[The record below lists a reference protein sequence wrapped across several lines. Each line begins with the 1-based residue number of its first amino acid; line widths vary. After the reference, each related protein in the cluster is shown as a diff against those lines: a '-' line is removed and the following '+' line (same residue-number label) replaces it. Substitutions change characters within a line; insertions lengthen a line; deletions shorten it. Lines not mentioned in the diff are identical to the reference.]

1 MRSKTDLQA
10 FSRIRH
16 ESVEDFFKKIPY
28 SVTSNCFNHLNAVAM
43 VVDNPTQNAWNGAK
57 RAWDESK
64 WAKHLATI
72 TERIKLAQDTL
83 DRANQTLNSINK
95 VNDVLNKTNQF
106 LTGSILS
113 IPNPMQY
120 VEKIQSFAKQVQAN
134 AEKIKENAQNYD
146 IRNQIAAK
154 RISEKCHELNWDV
167 SQDASPTEKNLHQ
180 FFTSKGKES
189 ANTKALKDFANAIG
203 NTQISTANDLGA
215 GLRGRALLEYIC
227 IQKGNLEVAKKIQLS
242 DSQMTLALL
251 NNDYTAYEKLRA
263 EKEEL
268 QRQIALNVYAKIK
281 QLVVASQDRAFS
293 QMDNEL
299 GVKTFGFNDENVK
312 KGYCKKE
319 NRNGK
324 SECIPNMLNVNRL
337 KAQFDELNLDY
348 SRDIAGKKGEAAA
361 KVFND
366 YKHRFQQ
373 LSVETA
379 LEIAQN
385 LSFMNKTLGLMAQMQ
400 SYTFKQQMGYFEDI
414 IPADALKDDKEHQE
428 NLKQKQQEIEKVYRA
443 KLDAY
448 GFPNGSVGKASGV
461 NLNSNNEAPSSDN
474 IQSFNPY

>member
-1 MRSKTDLQA
+1 MKALKTFL
-10 FSRIRH
+10 
-16 ESVEDFFKKIPY
+16 KKSIILLL
-28 SVTSNCFNHLNAVAM
+28 VIALNHLNAVAM
-43 VVDNPTQNAWNGAK
+43 IVDNPTQNIWQQAK
-57 RAWDESK
+57 DAIDKSRFVQQVNH
-64 WAKHLATI
+64 WADQIKKYQEMIEKAQTTI
-72 TERIKLAQDTL
+72 
-83 DRANQTLNSINK
+83 NQLNK

-113 IPNPMQY
+113 VPNPMQY

-134 AEKIKENAQNYD
+134 AERIKENAQNYD

-154 RISEKCHELNWDV
+154 RISEKCPELNWDI

-189 ANTKALKDFANAIG
+189 ADTKALKDFANAIG
-203 NTQISTANDLGA
+203 NTQISAATDLGA
-215 GLRGRALLEYIC
+215 GLKGRALLEYIC
-227 IQKGNLEVAKKIQLS
+227 IQKGNLEAAKKIQLL

-268 QRQIALNVYAKIK
+268 KRQIASNVYAKVK
-281 QLVVASQDRAFS
+281 QLAVASQDRAFS

-324 SECIPNMLNVNRL
+324 SECISNMLNVNRL
-337 KAQFDELNLDY
+337 KVQFDELNLDY

-373 LSVETA
+373 LSVETT

-400 SYTFKQQMGYFEDI
+400 SYAFKQQMGYFEDI

>member
-1 MRSKTDLQA
+1 MKALKTFL
-10 FSRIRH
+10 
-16 ESVEDFFKKIPY
+16 KKSFILLLA
-28 SVTSNCFNHLNAVAM
+28 VALNHLNAVAM
-43 VVDNPTQNAWNGAK
+43 VVDNPKQNAWNGAK

-64 WAKHLATI
+64 WAKHLSTI

-120 VEKIQSFAKQVQAN
+120 VEKIQSFARQVQAN
-134 AEKIKENAQNYD
+134 TEKIKENAQNYD

-227 IQKGNLEVAKKIQLS
+227 IQKGNLEAAKKIQLS

>member
-1 MRSKTDLQA
+1 MKALNTFL
-10 FSRIRH
+10 
-16 ESVEDFFKKIPY
+16 KKSLILLL
-28 SVTSNCFNHLNAVAM
+28 VIALNHLNAVAM
-43 VVDNPTQNAWNGAK
+43 IVYNPTQNAWNGAK
-57 RAWDESK
+57 RAWDEIK
-64 WAKHLATI
+64 WAKHLSTI

-227 IQKGNLEVAKKIQLS
+227 IQKGNLEAAKKIQLS

>member
-1 MRSKTDLQA
+1 
-10 FSRIRH
+10 
-16 ESVEDFFKKIPY
+16 
-28 SVTSNCFNHLNAVAM
+28 
-43 VVDNPTQNAWNGAK
+43 
-57 RAWDESK
+57 
-64 WAKHLATI
+64 
-72 TERIKLAQDTL
+72 
-83 DRANQTLNSINK
+83 
-95 VNDVLNKTNQF
+95 
-106 LTGSILS
+106 
-113 IPNPMQY
+113 
-120 VEKIQSFAKQVQAN
+120 
-134 AEKIKENAQNYD
+134 
-146 IRNQIAAK
+146 
-154 RISEKCHELNWDV
+154 
-167 SQDASPTEKNLHQ
+167 
-180 FFTSKGKES
+180 
-189 ANTKALKDFANAIG
+189 
-203 NTQISTANDLGA
+203 
-215 GLRGRALLEYIC
+215 
-227 IQKGNLEVAKKIQLS
+227 
-242 DSQMTLALL
+242 MTLALL

-268 QRQIALNVYAKIK
+268 KRQIASNVYAKVK
-281 QLVVASQDRAFS
+281 QLAVASQDRAFS
-293 QMDNEL
+293 QMNNAL

-348 SRDIAGKKGEAAA
+348 SRDIAGKKGEVAA

-400 SYTFKQQMGYFEDI
+400 SYAFKQQMGYFEDI
-414 IPADALKDDKEHQE
+414 IPTDALKDNKEHQE

-461 NLNSNNEAPSSDN
+461 NSNSNNEAPSSDN

>member
-1 MRSKTDLQA
+1 MKALKTFL
-10 FSRIRH
+10 
-16 ESVEDFFKKIPY
+16 KKSFILLL
-28 SVTSNCFNHLNAVAM
+28 VVALNHLNAVAM
-43 VVDNPTQNAWNGAK
+43 IVDNPTQNAWNGAK

-95 VNDVLNKTNQF
+95 ANDILNKTNQF

-113 IPNPMQY
+113 VPNPMQY

-134 AEKIKENAQNYD
+134 AERIKENAQNYD

-154 RISEKCHELNWDV
+154 RISEKCPELNWDV

-189 ANTKALKDFANAIG
+189 ADTKALKDFANAIG
-203 NTQISTANDLGA
+203 NTQIGTANDLGA
-215 GLRGRALLEYIC
+215 GLKGRALLEYIC
-227 IQKGNLEVAKKIQLS
+227 IQKGNLEAAKKIQLL

-268 QRQIALNVYAKIK
+268 KRQIASNVYAKVK

-337 KAQFDELNLDY
+337 KVQFDELNLDY

-400 SYTFKQQMGYFEDI
+400 SYVFKQQMGYFEDI

-461 NLNSNNEAPSSDN
+461 NSNSNNEAPSSDN

>member
-1 MRSKTDLQA
+1 MKALKTFL
-10 FSRIRH
+10 
-16 ESVEDFFKKIPY
+16 KKSFILLLAIAL
-28 SVTSNCFNHLNAVAM
+28 NHLNAVAM

-64 WAKHLATI
+64 WAKHLSTI

-134 AEKIKENAQNYD
+134 TERIKENAQNYD

-227 IQKGNLEVAKKIQLS
+227 IQKGNLEAAKKIQLS

-312 KGYCKKE
+312 KGYYKKE

-385 LSFMNKTLGLMAQMQ
+385 LSFMNKMLGLMAQMQ

-461 NLNSNNEAPSSDN
+461 NSNSNNEAPSSDN

>member
-1 MRSKTDLQA
+1 MKALKTFL
-10 FSRIRH
+10 
-16 ESVEDFFKKIPY
+16 KKSFILLLAIAL
-28 SVTSNCFNHLNAVAM
+28 NHLNAVAM

-64 WAKHLATI
+64 WAKHLSTI

-227 IQKGNLEVAKKIQLS
+227 IQKGNLEAAKKIQLS

-385 LSFMNKTLGLMAQMQ
+385 LSFMNKTLGLIAQMQ

-461 NLNSNNEAPSSDN
+461 NSNSNNEAPSSDN

>member
-1 MRSKTDLQA
+1 MKALKTFL
-10 FSRIRH
+10 
-16 ESVEDFFKKIPY
+16 KKSLILLL
-28 SVTSNCFNHLNAVAM
+28 VIALNHLNAVGM
-43 VVDNPTQNAWNGAK
+43 VVYNPTQNAWNGAK

-64 WAKHLATI
+64 WAKHLSTI

-83 DRANQTLNSINK
+83 DKANQTLNSINK

-227 IQKGNLEVAKKIQLS
+227 IQKGNLEAAKKIQLS

-461 NLNSNNEAPSSDN
+461 NSNSNNEAPSSDN

>member
-1 MRSKTDLQA
+1 MKALKTFL
-10 FSRIRH
+10 
-16 ESVEDFFKKIPY
+16 KKSFILLLAIAL
-28 SVTSNCFNHLNAVAM
+28 NHLNAVAM

-64 WAKHLATI
+64 WAKHLSTI

-95 VNDVLNKTNQF
+95 VNDILLKTNQF

-227 IQKGNLEVAKKIQLS
+227 IQKGNLEAAKKIQLS
-242 DSQMTLALL
+242 DSQMTLVLL

>member
-1 MRSKTDLQA
+1 MKASGL
-10 FSRIRH
+10 
-16 ESVEDFFKKIPY
+16 
-28 SVTSNCFNHLNAVAM
+28 
-43 VVDNPTQNAWNGAK
+43 
-57 RAWDESK
+57 
-64 WAKHLATI
+64 KHLSTI

-134 AEKIKENAQNYD
+134 TEKIKENAQNYD

-227 IQKGNLEVAKKIQLS
+227 IQKDNLEAAKKIQLS

-348 SRDIAGKKGEAAA
+348 SRDIACKKGEAAA

>member
-1 MRSKTDLQA
+1 MKALKTFL
-10 FSRIRH
+10 
-16 ESVEDFFKKIPY
+16 KKSLILLLAIAL
-28 SVTSNCFNHLNAVAM
+28 NHLNAVVAM
-43 VVDNPTQNAWNGAK
+43 IVDNPTQNIWQQAK
-57 RAWDESK
+57 DAIDKSRFVQQVNHWSDQIKKYQDMIEKAQS
-64 WAKHLATI
+64 TI
-72 TERIKLAQDTL
+72 
-83 DRANQTLNSINK
+83 NQLNK
-95 VNDVLNKTNQF
+95 VNDILLKTNQF

-113 IPNPMQY
+113 VPNPMQY

-134 AEKIKENAQNYD
+134 AERIKENAQNYD

-154 RISEKCHELNWDV
+154 RISEKCPELNWDV

-203 NTQISTANDLGA
+203 NTQIGTATDLGA
-215 GLRGRALLEYIC
+215 GLKGRALLEYIC
-227 IQKGNLEVAKKIQLS
+227 IQKGNLEAAKKIQLL

-268 QRQIALNVYAKIK
+268 KRQIASNVYAKVK
-281 QLVVASQDRAFS
+281 QLAVASQDRAFS

-337 KAQFDELNLDY
+337 KVQFDELNLDY

-400 SYTFKQQMGYFEDI
+400 SYAFKQQMGYFEDI
-414 IPADALKDDKEHQE
+414 IPADALKDNKEHQE

-461 NLNSNNEAPSSDN
+461 NSNSNNEAPSSDN

>member
-1 MRSKTDLQA
+1 M
-10 FSRIRH
+10 
-16 ESVEDFFKKIPY
+16 
-28 SVTSNCFNHLNAVAM
+28 
-43 VVDNPTQNAWNGAK
+43 
-57 RAWDESK
+57 
-64 WAKHLATI
+64 

-83 DRANQTLNSINK
+83 DRANQMLNSINK

-134 AEKIKENAQNYD
+134 AERIKENAQNYD

-154 RISEKCHELNWDV
+154 RISEKCPELNWDV

-227 IQKGNLEVAKKIQLS
+227 IQKGNLEAAKKIQLL

-268 QRQIALNVYAKIK
+268 KRQIALNVYAKVK

-337 KAQFDELNLDY
+337 KVQFDELNLDY

-414 IPADALKDDKEHQE
+414 IPTDALKDDKEHQE
-428 NLKQKQQEIEKVYRA
+428 NLEQKQQEIEKVYRA

-461 NLNSNNEAPSSDN
+461 NSNSNNEAPSSDN

>member
-1 MRSKTDLQA
+1 MEALKTFL
-10 FSRIRH
+10 
-16 ESVEDFFKKIPY
+16 KKSLILLLAIAL
-28 SVTSNCFNHLNAVAM
+28 NHLNAVAM
-43 VVDNPTQNAWNGAK
+43 IVDNPTQNAWNGAK

-113 IPNPMQY
+113 VPNPMQY
-120 VEKIQSFAKQVQAN
+120 VEKTQSFAKQVQAN
-134 AEKIKENAQNYD
+134 AERIKENAQNYD

-154 RISEKCHELNWDV
+154 RISEKCPELNWDV
-167 SQDASPTEKNLHQ
+167 SQDTSPTEKNLHQ

-189 ANTKALKDFANAIG
+189 ADTKALKDFANAIG
-203 NTQISTANDLGA
+203 NTQIGTATDLGA
-215 GLRGRALLEYIC
+215 GLKGRALLEYIC
-227 IQKGNLEVAKKIQLS
+227 IQKGNLEAAKKIQLL

-268 QRQIALNVYAKIK
+268 KRQIASNVYAKVK
-281 QLVVASQDRAFS
+281 QLAIASQDRAFS

-319 NRNGK
+319 NRSGK

-348 SRDIAGKKGEAAA
+348 SKDIAGKKGEAAA

-385 LSFMNKTLGLMAQMQ
+385 LSFMNKTLGLMVQMQ
-400 SYTFKQQMGYFEDI
+400 SYAFKQQMGYFEDI
-414 IPADALKDDKEHQE
+414 IPTDALKDNKEHQE

-461 NLNSNNEAPSSDN
+461 NSNSNNEAPSSDN

>member
-1 MRSKTDLQA
+1 MKALKTFL
-10 FSRIRH
+10 
-16 ESVEDFFKKIPY
+16 KKSFILLLAIAL
-28 SVTSNCFNHLNAVAM
+28 NHLNAVAM

-83 DRANQTLNSINK
+83 DRVNQTLNSINK

-134 AEKIKENAQNYD
+134 TERIKENAQNYD

-227 IQKGNLEVAKKIQLS
+227 IQKGNLEAAKKIQLS

-348 SRDIAGKKGEAAA
+348 SRDIAGKKCEAAA

-385 LSFMNKTLGLMAQMQ
+385 LSFMNKTLGLMVQMQ
-400 SYTFKQQMGYFEDI
+400 SYAFKQQMGYFEDI

-461 NLNSNNEAPSSDN
+461 NLNSNDEAPSSDN

>member
-1 MRSKTDLQA
+1 MKALKTFL
-10 FSRIRH
+10 
-16 ESVEDFFKKIPY
+16 KKSFILLL
-28 SVTSNCFNHLNAVAM
+28 VIALNHLNAVAM
-43 VVDNPTQNAWNGAK
+43 IVDNPTQNAWNGAK

-113 IPNPMQY
+113 VPNPMQY

-134 AEKIKENAQNYD
+134 TERIKENAQNYD

-154 RISEKCHELNWDV
+154 RISEKCPELNWDV
-167 SQDASPTEKNLHQ
+167 SQDTSPTEKNLHQ

-203 NTQISTANDLGA
+203 NTQISTATDLGA
-215 GLRGRALLEYIC
+215 ALRGRALLEYIC
-227 IQKGNLEVAKKIQLS
+227 IQKGNLEAAKKIQLL

-268 QRQIALNVYAKIK
+268 KRQIASNVYAKVK
-281 QLVVASQDRAFS
+281 QLVVASQDRALS

-319 NRNGK
+319 NRNAK

-337 KAQFDELNLDY
+337 KVQFDELNLDY

-414 IPADALKDDKEHQE
+414 IPTDALKDDKEHQE

-461 NLNSNNEAPSSDN
+461 NSNSNNEAPSSDN

>member
-1 MRSKTDLQA
+1 MKALKTFL
-10 FSRIRH
+10 
-16 ESVEDFFKKIPY
+16 KKSFILLL
-28 SVTSNCFNHLNAVAM
+28 VIALNHLNAVAI

-64 WAKHLATI
+64 WAKHLSTI

-227 IQKGNLEVAKKIQLS
+227 IQKGNLEAAKKVQLS

-461 NLNSNNEAPSSDN
+461 NSNSNNEAPSSDN

>member
-1 MRSKTDLQA
+1 MKALKTFL
-10 FSRIRH
+10 
-16 ESVEDFFKKIPY
+16 KKSFILLL
-28 SVTSNCFNHLNAVAM
+28 VIALNHLNAVAM
-43 VVDNPTQNAWNGAK
+43 IVDNPTQNAWNGAK

-113 IPNPMQY
+113 VPNPMQY

-134 AEKIKENAQNYD
+134 TERIKENAQNYD

-154 RISEKCHELNWDV
+154 RISEKCPELNWDV

-189 ANTKALKDFANAIG
+189 TNTKALKDFANAIG

-227 IQKGNLEVAKKIQLS
+227 IQKGNLEAAKKIQLL

-251 NNDYTAYEKLRA
+251 NNDYTAYEKLRD

-268 QRQIALNVYAKIK
+268 KRQIASNVYAKVK

-299 GVKTFGFNDENVK
+299 GVKTFGFNDENAK

-337 KAQFDELNLDY
+337 KVQFDELNLDY

-400 SYTFKQQMGYFEDI
+400 SYTFKQQMGHFEDI
-414 IPADALKDDKEHQE
+414 IPADALKNDKEHQE
-428 NLKQKQQEIEKVYRA
+428 NLEQKQQEIEKVYRA

-448 GFPNGSVGKASGV
+448 GFPNGSVGKTSVV
-461 NLNSNNEAPSSDN
+461 NSNSNNEAPSSDN

>member
-1 MRSKTDLQA
+1 MKALKTFL
-10 FSRIRH
+10 
-16 ESVEDFFKKIPY
+16 KKSFILLL
-28 SVTSNCFNHLNAVAM
+28 VIALNHLNALAM
-43 VVDNPTQNAWNGAK
+43 IVDNPTQNAWNGAK

-134 AEKIKENAQNYD
+134 TERIKENAQNYD

-154 RISEKCHELNWDV
+154 RISEKCPELNWDV

-215 GLRGRALLEYIC
+215 GLKGRALLEYIC
-227 IQKGNLEVAKKIQLS
+227 IQKGNLEAAKKIQLL

-268 QRQIALNVYAKIK
+268 KRQIALNVYSKVK
-281 QLVVASQDRAFS
+281 QLAVASQDRAFS

-299 GVKTFGFNDENVK
+299 GVKTFGFNDENAK
-312 KGYCKKE
+312 EGYCKKE

-461 NLNSNNEAPSSDN
+461 NSNSNNEAPSSDN

>member
-1 MRSKTDLQA
+1 MKALKTFL
-10 FSRIRH
+10 
-16 ESVEDFFKKIPY
+16 KKSLILLLAI
-28 SVTSNCFNHLNAVAM
+28 TLNHLNAVVAM
-43 VVDNPTQNAWNGAK
+43 IVDNPTQNAWNGAK

-64 WAKHLATI
+64 WAKHLSTI

-227 IQKGNLEVAKKIQLS
+227 IQKGNLEAAKKIQLS

-461 NLNSNNEAPSSDN
+461 NSNSNNEAPSSDN

>member
-1 MRSKTDLQA
+1 MKTFL
-10 FSRIRH
+10 
-16 ESVEDFFKKIPY
+16 KKSFILLL
-28 SVTSNCFNHLNAVAM
+28 VIALNHLNALAM
-43 VVDNPTQNAWNGAK
+43 IVDNSTQNAWNGAK

-113 IPNPMQY
+113 VPNPMQY

-134 AEKIKENAQNYD
+134 TERIKENAQNYD

-154 RISEKCHELNWDV
+154 RISEKCPELNWDV

-227 IQKGNLEVAKKIQLS
+227 IQKGNLEAAKKIQLL

-268 QRQIALNVYAKIK
+268 KRQIASNVYAKAK

-299 GVKTFGFNDENVK
+299 GVKTFGFNDENAK

-385 LSFMNKTLGLMAQMQ
+385 LSFMNETLGLMAQMQ
-400 SYTFKQQMGYFEDI
+400 SYIFKQQMGYFEDI

-428 NLKQKQQEIEKVYRA
+428 NLEQKQQEIEKVYRA

-448 GFPNGSVGKASGV
+448 GFPNGSVGKTSVV
-461 NLNSNNEAPSSDN
+461 NSNSNNEAPSSDN

>member
-1 MRSKTDLQA
+1 MKTFL
-10 FSRIRH
+10 
-16 ESVEDFFKKIPY
+16 KKSFILLL
-28 SVTSNCFNHLNAVAM
+28 VIALNHLNALAM
-43 VVDNPTQNAWNGAK
+43 IVDNSTQNAWNGAK

-113 IPNPMQY
+113 VPNPMQY

-134 AEKIKENAQNYD
+134 TERIKENAQNYD

-154 RISEKCHELNWDV
+154 RISEKCPELNWDV

-227 IQKGNLEVAKKIQLS
+227 IQKGNLEAAKKIQLL

-268 QRQIALNVYAKIK
+268 KRQIASNVYAKVK

-299 GVKTFGFNDENVK
+299 GVKTFGFNDENAK

-385 LSFMNKTLGLMAQMQ
+385 LSFMNETLGLMAQMQ
-400 SYTFKQQMGYFEDI
+400 SYIFKQQMGYFEDI

-428 NLKQKQQEIEKVYRA
+428 NLEQKQQEIEKVYRA

-448 GFPNGSVGKASGV
+448 GFPNGSVGKTSVV
-461 NLNSNNEAPSSDN
+461 NSNSNNEAPSSDN

>member
-1 MRSKTDLQA
+1 M
-10 FSRIRH
+10 
-16 ESVEDFFKKIPY
+16 
-28 SVTSNCFNHLNAVAM
+28 
-43 VVDNPTQNAWNGAK
+43 
-57 RAWDESK
+57 
-64 WAKHLATI
+64 
-72 TERIKLAQDTL
+72 
-83 DRANQTLNSINK
+83 
-95 VNDVLNKTNQF
+95 NKTNQF

-134 AEKIKENAQNYD
+134 AERIKENAQNYD

-154 RISEKCHELNWDV
+154 RISEKCPELNWDV

-227 IQKGNLEVAKKIQLS
+227 IQKGNLEAAKKIQLL

-268 QRQIALNVYAKIK
+268 KRQIASNVYAKVK
-281 QLVVASQDRAFS
+281 QLAVASQDRAFS

-400 SYTFKQQMGYFEDI
+400 SYAFKQQMGYFEDI
-414 IPADALKDDKEHQE
+414 IPADTLKDDKEHQE

-461 NLNSNNEAPSSDN
+461 NSNSNNEAPSSDN

>member
-1 MRSKTDLQA
+1 MKALKTFL
-10 FSRIRH
+10 
-16 ESVEDFFKKIPY
+16 KKSLILLL
-28 SVTSNCFNHLNAVAM
+28 VIALNHLNAVAM

-64 WAKHLATI
+64 WAKHLSTI

-154 RISEKCHELNWDV
+154 RISGKCHELNWDV

-180 FFTSKGKES
+180 FFTSKGKKS

-227 IQKGNLEVAKKIQLS
+227 IQKGNLEAAKKIQLS

-337 KAQFDELNLDY
+337 KVQFDELNLDY
-348 SRDIAGKKGEAAA
+348 SRDIASKKGEAAA

-448 GFPNGSVGKASGV
+448 GFPNGSVGKASGL
-461 NLNSNNEAPSSDN
+461 NSNSNNEAPSSDN

>member
-1 MRSKTDLQA
+1 MKALKTFL
-10 FSRIRH
+10 
-16 ESVEDFFKKIPY
+16 KKSLILLL
-28 SVTSNCFNHLNAVAM
+28 VVALNHLNAVAM

-57 RAWDESK
+57 RAWDEIK
-64 WAKHLATI
+64 WAKHLSTI

-146 IRNQIAAK
+146 IRNQIATK

-167 SQDASPTEKNLHQ
+167 SQDASPTEKNLYQ

-227 IQKGNLEVAKKIQLS
+227 IQKGNLEAAKKIQLS

>member
-1 MRSKTDLQA
+1 MKALKTFL
-10 FSRIRH
+10 
-16 ESVEDFFKKIPY
+16 KKSLILLL
-28 SVTSNCFNHLNAVAM
+28 VVALNHLNAVAM
-43 VVDNPTQNAWNGAK
+43 IVDNPTQNAWNGAK

-134 AEKIKENAQNYD
+134 TERIKENAQNYD

-227 IQKGNLEVAKKIQLS
+227 IQKGNLEAAKKIQLS

-443 KLDAY
+443 RLDAY

-461 NLNSNNEAPSSDN
+461 NSNSNNEAPSSDN

>member
-1 MRSKTDLQA
+1 MKALKTFL
-10 FSRIRH
+10 
-16 ESVEDFFKKIPY
+16 KKSLILLLAIAL
-28 SVTSNCFNHLNAVAM
+28 NHLNAFPM
-43 VVDNPTQNAWNGAK
+43 IVDNPTQNAWNGAK

-83 DRANQTLNSINK
+83 DRSNQTLNSINK

-113 IPNPMQY
+113 VPNPMQY

-134 AEKIKENAQNYD
+134 AERIKENAQNYD

-154 RISEKCHELNWDV
+154 RISEKCPELNWDV

-189 ANTKALKDFANAIG
+189 ADTKALKDFANAIG
-203 NTQISTANDLGA
+203 NTQIGTATDLRA
-215 GLRGRALLEYIC
+215 GLKGRALLEYIC
-227 IQKGNLEVAKKIQLS
+227 IQKGNLEAAKKIQLL
-242 DSQMTLALL
+242 DSQMTLVLL

-268 QRQIALNVYAKIK
+268 KRQIASNVYAKVK

-324 SECIPNMLNVNRL
+324 SECIPNMLNINRL

-428 NLKQKQQEIEKVYRA
+428 NLEQKQQEIEKVYRA

-461 NLNSNNEAPSSDN
+461 NSNSNNEAPSSDN

>member
-1 MRSKTDLQA
+1 MKELKTFL
-10 FSRIRH
+10 
-16 ESVEDFFKKIPY
+16 KKSLILLLAIAL
-28 SVTSNCFNHLNAVAM
+28 NHLNAVAM
-43 VVDNPTQNAWNGAK
+43 IVDNPTQNAWNGAK

-64 WAKHLATI
+64 WAKHLSTI

-113 IPNPMQY
+113 VPNPMQY

-154 RISEKCHELNWDV
+154 RISEKCPELNWDV

-227 IQKGNLEVAKKIQLS
+227 IQKGNLEAAKKIQLL

-268 QRQIALNVYAKIK
+268 KRQIALNVYSKVK
-281 QLVVASQDRAFS
+281 QLAVASQDRAFS

-461 NLNSNNEAPSSDN
+461 NSNSNNEAPSSDN

>member
-1 MRSKTDLQA
+1 MKALKTFL
-10 FSRIRH
+10 
-16 ESVEDFFKKIPY
+16 KKSLILLLAIAL
-28 SVTSNCFNHLNAVAM
+28 NHLNAVAM
-43 VVDNPTQNAWNGAK
+43 IVDNPTQNAWNGAK

-113 IPNPMQY
+113 VPNPMQY
-120 VEKIQSFAKQVQAN
+120 VEKTQSFAKQVQAN
-134 AEKIKENAQNYD
+134 AERIKENAQNYD

-154 RISEKCHELNWDV
+154 RISEKCPELNWDV

-189 ANTKALKDFANAIG
+189 ADTKALKDFANAIG
-203 NTQISTANDLGA
+203 NTQIGTATDLGA
-215 GLRGRALLEYIC
+215 GLKGRALLEYIC
-227 IQKGNLEVAKKIQLS
+227 IQKGNLEAAKKIQLL
-242 DSQMTLALL
+242 DSQITLALL

-268 QRQIALNVYAKIK
+268 KRQIASNVYAKVK
-281 QLVVASQDRAFS
+281 QLAVDSQDRAFS

-324 SECIPNMLNVNRL
+324 SERIPNMLNVNRL

-385 LSFMNKTLGLMAQMQ
+385 LSFMNKTLGLMVQMQ
-400 SYTFKQQMGYFEDI
+400 SYAFKQQMGYFEDI
-414 IPADALKDDKEHQE
+414 IPTDALKDNKEHQE

-461 NLNSNNEAPSSDN
+461 NSNSNNEAPSSDN

>member
-1 MRSKTDLQA
+1 MKALKTFL
-10 FSRIRH
+10 
-16 ESVEDFFKKIPY
+16 KKSLILLL
-28 SVTSNCFNHLNAVAM
+28 VIALNHLNAVAM
-43 VVDNPTQNAWNGAK
+43 IVDNPTQNAWNGAK

-113 IPNPMQY
+113 VPNPMQY

-134 AEKIKENAQNYD
+134 AERIKENAQNYD

-154 RISEKCHELNWDV
+154 RISEKCPELNWDV

-189 ANTKALKDFANAIG
+189 ADTKALKDFANAIG
-203 NTQISTANDLGA
+203 NTQIGTATDLGA
-215 GLRGRALLEYIC
+215 GLKGRALLEYIC
-227 IQKGNLEVAKKIQLS
+227 IQKGNLEAAKKIQLL

-268 QRQIALNVYAKIK
+268 KRQIASNVYTKVK
-281 QLVVASQDRAFS
+281 QLAVASQDRAFS

-337 KAQFDELNLDY
+337 KVQFDELNLDY

-400 SYTFKQQMGYFEDI
+400 SYVFKQQMGYFEDI
-414 IPADALKDDKEHQE
+414 IPADALKDNKEHQE

-448 GFPNGSVGKASGV
+448 GFPNGSVGKASGA
-461 NLNSNNEAPSSDN
+461 NSNSNNEAPSSDN

>member
-1 MRSKTDLQA
+1 MKASGL
-10 FSRIRH
+10 
-16 ESVEDFFKKIPY
+16 
-28 SVTSNCFNHLNAVAM
+28 
-43 VVDNPTQNAWNGAK
+43 
-57 RAWDESK
+57 
-64 WAKHLATI
+64 KHLSTI

-154 RISEKCHELNWDV
+154 RIFEKCHELNWDV

-227 IQKGNLEVAKKIQLS
+227 IQKGNLEAAKKIQLS

-337 KAQFDELNLDY
+337 KVQFDELNLDY

-461 NLNSNNEAPSSDN
+461 NSNSNNEAPSSDN

>member
-1 MRSKTDLQA
+1 
-10 FSRIRH
+10 
-16 ESVEDFFKKIPY
+16 
-28 SVTSNCFNHLNAVAM
+28 
-43 VVDNPTQNAWNGAK
+43 AWNGAK

-83 DRANQTLNSINK
+83 DRANQTINSINK

-120 VEKIQSFAKQVQAN
+120 AEKTQSFAKQVQAN
-134 AEKIKENAQNYD
+134 TERIKENAQNYD
-146 IRNQIAAK
+146 IRNQIVAK
-154 RISEKCHELNWDV
+154 RIFEKCPELNWDV

-227 IQKGNLEVAKKIQLS
+227 IQKGNLEAAKKIQLL

-268 QRQIALNVYAKIK
+268 KRQIASNVYAKVK

-337 KAQFDELNLDY
+337 KVQFDELNLDY

-428 NLKQKQQEIEKVYRA
+428 NLEQKQQEIEKVYRA

-461 NLNSNNEAPSSDN
+461 NSNSNNEAPSSDN

>member
-1 MRSKTDLQA
+1 MKALKTFL
-10 FSRIRH
+10 
-16 ESVEDFFKKIPY
+16 KKSLILLL
-28 SVTSNCFNHLNAVAM
+28 VIALNHLNAVAI

-113 IPNPMQY
+113 VPNPMQY
-120 VEKIQSFAKQVQAN
+120 VEKTQSFAKQVQDN
-134 AEKIKENAQNYD
+134 AERIKENAQNYD

-154 RISEKCHELNWDV
+154 RISEKCPELNWDV

-227 IQKGNLEVAKKIQLS
+227 IQKGNLEAAKKIQLS

-461 NLNSNNEAPSSDN
+461 NSNSNNEAPSSDN

>member
-1 MRSKTDLQA
+1 MKALKTFL
-10 FSRIRH
+10 
-16 ESVEDFFKKIPY
+16 KKSFILLL
-28 SVTSNCFNHLNAVAM
+28 VIALNHLNAVAM
-43 VVDNPTQNAWNGAK
+43 IVDNPTQNAWNGAK

-64 WAKHLATI
+64 CKHLATI

-113 IPNPMQY
+113 VPNPMQY

-134 AEKIKENAQNYD
+134 TERIKENAQNYD

-154 RISEKCHELNWDV
+154 RISEKCPELNWDV

-227 IQKGNLEVAKKIQLS
+227 IQKGNLEAAKKIQLL
-242 DSQMTLALL
+242 DSQITLALL

-268 QRQIALNVYAKIK
+268 KRQIALNMYSKVK

-324 SECIPNMLNVNRL
+324 SECIPSMLNINRL
-337 KAQFDELNLDY
+337 KVQFDELNLDY
-348 SRDIAGKKGEAAA
+348 SRDIAGKKGEAAT

-461 NLNSNNEAPSSDN
+461 NSNSNNEAPSSDN

>member
-1 MRSKTDLQA
+1 
-10 FSRIRH
+10 
-16 ESVEDFFKKIPY
+16 
-28 SVTSNCFNHLNAVAM
+28 M
-43 VVDNPTQNAWNGAK
+43 VVDNPTQNAWNGVK

-83 DRANQTLNSINK
+83 DRANQMLNSINK

-154 RISEKCHELNWDV
+154 HISEKCHEFNWDV

-203 NTQISTANDLGA
+203 STQISTANDLGA
-215 GLRGRALLEYIC
+215 GLKGRALLEYIC
-227 IQKGNLEVAKKIQLS
+227 IQKGNLEAAKKIQLL

-268 QRQIALNVYAKIK
+268 KRQIASNVYAKVK
-281 QLVVASQDRAFS
+281 QLAVASQDRAFS

-337 KAQFDELNLDY
+337 KVQFDELNLDY
-348 SRDIAGKKGEAAA
+348 SRDVAGKKGEAAA

-385 LSFMNKTLGLMAQMQ
+385 LSFMNKTLG
-400 SYTFKQQMGYFEDI
+400 
-414 IPADALKDDKEHQE
+414 
-428 NLKQKQQEIEKVYRA
+428 
-443 KLDAY
+443 
-448 GFPNGSVGKASGV
+448 
-461 NLNSNNEAPSSDN
+461 
-474 IQSFNPY
+474 

>member
-1 MRSKTDLQA
+1 MKALKTFL
-10 FSRIRH
+10 
-16 ESVEDFFKKIPY
+16 KKSLILLL
-28 SVTSNCFNHLNAVAM
+28 VIALNHLNANTVAM

-106 LTGSILS
+106 LIGSILS

-134 AEKIKENAQNYD
+134 TERIKENAQNYD

-154 RISEKCHELNWDV
+154 RISEKCPELNWDV

-227 IQKGNLEVAKKIQLS
+227 IQKGNLEVAKKIQLL

-268 QRQIALNVYAKIK
+268 KRQIASNVYAKVK

-299 GVKTFGFNDENVK
+299 GVKTFGFNDENAK

-324 SECIPNMLNVNRL
+324 SECIPNMLNINRL
-337 KAQFDELNLDY
+337 KVQFDELNLDY

-400 SYTFKQQMGYFEDI
+400 SYIFKQQMGYFEDI
-414 IPADALKDDKEHQE
+414 IPTDTLKDDKEYQE

-443 KLDAY
+443 RLDAY

-461 NLNSNNEAPSSDN
+461 NSNSNNEAPSSDN

>member
-1 MRSKTDLQA
+1 MKALKTFL
-10 FSRIRH
+10 
-16 ESVEDFFKKIPY
+16 KKSLILLLAVA
-28 SVTSNCFNHLNAVAM
+28 SNHLNAVAM
-43 VVDNPTQNAWNGAK
+43 IVDNPTQNAWNGAK

-134 AEKIKENAQNYD
+134 AERIKENAQNYD

-154 RISEKCHELNWDV
+154 RISEKCPELNWDV

-189 ANTKALKDFANAIG
+189 ANTKALKDFVNAIG

-227 IQKGNLEVAKKIQLS
+227 IQKGNLEAAKKIQLL

-268 QRQIALNVYAKIK
+268 KRQIASNVYAKVK

-324 SECIPNMLNVNRL
+324 SECIPNMLNINRL

-385 LSFMNKTLGLMAQMQ
+385 LSFMNNTLGLMAQMQ

-448 GFPNGSVGKASGV
+448 GFPNGSVGKTSGV
-461 NLNSNNEAPSSDN
+461 NSNSNNEAPSSDN

>member
-1 MRSKTDLQA
+1 MKALKTFL
-10 FSRIRH
+10 
-16 ESVEDFFKKIPY
+16 KKSFILLLAIAL
-28 SVTSNCFNHLNAVAM
+28 NHLNALAM
-43 VVDNPTQNAWNGAK
+43 IVDNPTQNAWNGAK

-64 WAKHLATI
+64 WAKHLSTI

-106 LTGSILS
+106 PTGSILS

-227 IQKGNLEVAKKIQLS
+227 IQKGNLEAAKKIQLS

-337 KAQFDELNLDY
+337 KVQFDELNLDY

>member
-1 MRSKTDLQA
+1 MKALKTFL
-10 FSRIRH
+10 
-16 ESVEDFFKKIPY
+16 KKSFILLLAIAL
-28 SVTSNCFNHLNAVAM
+28 NHLNAVAM

-64 WAKHLATI
+64 WAKHLSTI

-134 AEKIKENAQNYD
+134 TEKIKENAQNYD

-227 IQKGNLEVAKKIQLS
+227 IQKGNLEAAKKIQLS

-385 LSFMNKTLGLMAQMQ
+385 LNFMNKTLGLMVQMQ

-414 IPADALKDDKEHQE
+414 ILADALKDDKEYQE

-461 NLNSNNEAPSSDN
+461 NSNSNNEAPSSDN

>member
-1 MRSKTDLQA
+1 MEALKT
-10 FSRIRH
+10 
-16 ESVEDFFKKIPY
+16 FFKKSFILLLAIAL
-28 SVTSNCFNHLNAVAM
+28 NHLNAVPAM
-43 VVDNPTQNAWNGAK
+43 IVDNPTQNAWNGAK

-83 DRANQTLNSINK
+83 DRSNQTLNSINK

-113 IPNPMQY
+113 VPNSMQY

-134 AEKIKENAQNYD
+134 AERIKENAQNYD

-154 RISEKCHELNWDV
+154 RISEKCPELNWDV

-203 NTQISTANDLGA
+203 NTQISTATDLGA

-227 IQKGNLEVAKKIQLS
+227 IQKGNLEAAKKIQLL

-268 QRQIALNVYAKIK
+268 KRQIASNVYAKVK
-281 QLVVASQDRAFS
+281 QLAVASQDRAFS

-299 GVKTFGFNDENVK
+299 GVKTFGFNNENVK

-337 KAQFDELNLDY
+337 KVQFDELNLDY

-400 SYTFKQQMGYFEDI
+400 SYVFKQQMGYFEDI
-414 IPADALKDDKEHQE
+414 IPTDALKDNKEHQE

-448 GFPNGSVGKASGV
+448 GFPNGSAGKASGV
-461 NLNSNNEAPSSDN
+461 NSNSNNEAPSSDN